1 MNIESILS
9 WGVSIGLILYTVYV
23 LIKFYKELN
32 SKDFDAFQEHDEPSR
47 IASLGVLG
55 TFIGITIGLLGF
67 DENNIDTSVP
77 ILLSGMQTAF
87 ITSITGM
94 IGSIL
99 MKYWQH
105 NKQKEE
111 LSHQSSDS
119 IDENATIA
127 TLIKYLQEKDIEQ
140 AKFNNQL
147 LDSIN
152 LMNKSISG
160 DGDTT
165 LINQLKILRTDLTTE
180 QKNTTNEIKEMV
192 QAFNEFAIQ
201 MAENNSKALVKA
213 LEETIKDF
221 NVKIQ
226 EQFGEN
232 FKQLNIAVGKLLTW
246 QEEYKNTIID
256 VTENQK
262 LIFSGIE
269 QAKLSLNEM
278 ASDSHSIKE
287 SAQLLSNIILTAERY
302 QKELYTSLN
311 TLVNICNEAKQLIP
325 SFNNMINKTTER
337 IAELHNEVQK
347 NISIS
352 SDKIVSLT
360 SEANNSINEYLG
372 NVVNNLE
379 HHDNILYQSLEKTNQ
394 TIEDT
399 TSNLEEKIISFN
411 QNLNNT
417 LEQTNIS
424 FKSSLENLNNT
435 TNNEIK
441 KQINTMQESIKQLSI
456 SPRI

>member
-152 LMNKSISG
+152 LMNKSTSGIAFISSFLYLS
-160 DGDTT
+160 T
-165 LINQLKILRTDLTTE
+165 KHP
-180 QKNTTNEIKEMV
+180 V
-192 QAFNEFAIQ
+192 
-201 MAENNSKALVKA
+201 
-213 LEETIKDF
+213 TIKYL
-221 NVKIQ
+221 
-226 EQFGEN
+226 
-232 FKQLNIAVGKLLTW
+232 QLCFLYSAISNIVLIASSFAEFIKPHVFI
-246 QEEYKNTIID
+246 TIISA
-256 VTENQK
+256 
-262 LIFSGIE
+262 LSG
-269 QAKLSLNEM
+269 
-278 ASDSHSIKE
+278 
-287 SAQLLSNIILTAERY
+287 
-302 QKELYTSLN
+302 
-311 TLVNICNEAKQLIP
+311 
-325 SFNNMINKTTER
+325 SFT
-337 IAELHNEVQK
+337 
-347 NISIS
+347 IS
-352 SDKIVSLT
+352 
-360 SEANNSINEYLG
+360 
-372 NVVNNLE
+372 
-379 HHDNILYQSLEKTNQ
+379 
-394 TIEDT
+394 
-399 TSNLEEKIISFN
+399 
-411 QNLNNT
+411 
-417 LEQTNIS
+417 
-424 FKSSLENLNNT
+424 
-435 TNNEIK
+435 
-441 KQINTMQESIKQLSI
+441 
-456 SPRI
+456 